1 MDTYVNDLSKMALAL
16 TSAQMAKDNAVKE
29 YGVGEEVALHFLGW
43 TPERLSVVCQMQA
56 HVTKLKP
63 NEKFERCSMMSSM
76 IRRLWGA
83 TSITMVSEGYCSKDT
98 SKTKNM
104 DLATAFADKNL
115 PVFECISVS
124 HVSVGEDGGIG
135 PVSMVAAPFTVIL
148 GKVVEWH
155 DVLVYPDK
163 AEEHISQRKYPTML
177 RKSLS
182 EPVADLDNLSLD
194 QIADMR
200 RETDN
205 LGFLVQD
212 IQ

>member
-56 HVTKLKP
+56 HVTRLQP
-63 NEKFERCSMMSSM
+63 NEKFERCSTMSSM
-76 IRRLWGA
+76 IRRFWGA

-104 DLATAFADKNL
+104 DLAAAFADKNL

-124 HVSVGEDGGIG
+124 HVSVGENGGIG
-135 PVSMVAAPFTVIL
+135 PVSMVAAPFTVNL
-148 GKVVEWH
+148 GKTVEWH

-163 AEEHISQRKYPTML
+163 AEEHISQRKYPAML

-182 EPVADLDNLSLD
+182 EPVTDLDNLSLD
-194 QIADMR
+194 QIGDMR
-200 RETDN
+200 QDIDN

>member
-43 TPERLSVVCQMQA
+43 TPDRLSVVCQMQTHTA
-56 HVTKLKP
+56 KLEP
-63 NEKFERCSMMSSM
+63 NEKFERCSTMCSM
-76 IRRLWGA
+76 IRRFWGI

-104 DLATAFADKNL
+104 DLAAAFADKNL

-124 HVSVGEDGGIG
+124 HASIIEDGGVS
-135 PVSMVAAPFTVIL
+135 PVSMVAAPFTVNL
-148 GKVVEWH
+148 GKTVEWH
-155 DVLVYPDK
+155 EVLVYPDK
-163 AEEHISQRKYPTML
+163 AEKHISQRKYPTML

-182 EPVADLDNLSLD
+182 EPVIDLDNLNLD
-194 QIADMR
+194 QIGYMR
-200 RETDN
+200 QDIDN
-205 LGFLVQD
+205 LGFL
-212 IQ
+212 IQEI